1 MPRTDGT
8 SDLVV
13 GRNHDRDRVARPHLG
28 ARRRLLLDHAAGLL
42 HVHPGAAV
50 AEQQALRLDQ
60 LLRVGLELADQL
72 HHREAVVLRWYR
84 RLVPGRL
91 WGRRLI
97 FRRRGRRLIFWRRL
111 ISRRLL
117 ARRRDAGEI
126 DLAENDLSGLE
137 RDPVAIA

>member
-1 MPRTDGT
+1 
-8 SDLVV
+8 
-13 GRNHDRDRVARPHLG
+13 
-28 ARRRLLLDHAAGLL
+28 
-42 HVHPGAAV
+42 
-50 AEQQALRLDQ
+50 LRLDQ

-84 RLVPGRL
+84 RLVPGRF

-97 FRRRGRRLIFWRRL
+97 FRRRRVP
-111 ISRRLL
+111 RRLL
-117 ARRRDAGEI
+117 ARRRDAGEV